1 MFEGNFFELIVI
13 KLVFGLDLFIYF
25 CLEDLY
31 MEWLR
36 NEIIGDNL
44 IIVFLEYYFVGFK
57 IFVLKIK
64 YIRDSCEFNEDFF
77 FLVSYKYIVLIGY
90 FFFFLY
96 LEIKVLMWWVNDRC
110 L

>member
-1 MFEGNFFELIVI
+1 MLEGNFFKLIVI

-44 IIVFLEYYFVGFK
+44 IIVFL
-57 IFVLKIK
+57 
-64 YIRDSCEFNEDFF
+64 
-77 FLVSYKYIVLIGY
+77 
-90 FFFFLY
+90 
-96 LEIKVLMWWVNDRC
+96 
-110 L
+110 